1 MQPHEVPDHYFP
13 SVRTRDIERFMALFA
28 ADAVVI
34 LPDGTEV
41 AGAPAIRAM
50 EERVFAT
57 GAPLPEPQGVVVGER
72 AVAVEIDVH
81 LPNGTVM
88 KAANFFQLNTA
99 GLIQRLSVYRKT
111 G

>member
-1 MQPHEVPDHYFP
+1 MQPHEVPEHYFP
-13 SVRTRDIERFMALFA
+13 AVRARDIERFMALFA

-34 LPDGTEV
+34 LPDGSQV
-41 AGAPAIRAM
+41 AGASAIRAM

-57 GAPLPEPQGVVVGER
+57 GAPMPEPQAVVASAQ

-88 KAANFFQLNTA
+88 QAANFFQLNGE